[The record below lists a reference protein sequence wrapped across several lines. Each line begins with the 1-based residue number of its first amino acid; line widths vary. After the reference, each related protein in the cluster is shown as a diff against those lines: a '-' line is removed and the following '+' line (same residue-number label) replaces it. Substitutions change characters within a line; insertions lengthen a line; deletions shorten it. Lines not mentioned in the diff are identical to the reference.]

1 MGALNGL
8 YTSNRAPLSIGS
20 HFATWNSGVYNRA
33 LDRTLRKAC
42 TKPEVACVT
51 YITLARWLDQQTPAQ
66 LAKWNAGDFPTAS

>member
-1 MGALNGL
+1 
-8 YTSNRAPLSIGS
+8 
-20 HFATWNSGVYNRA
+20 VYNRA

-66 LAKWNAGDFPTAS
+66 LAKWNAGDFPPAS